1 MMKVIPETRR
11 AVISTRFGIPD
22 PVFDFTSVVLHHVL
36 HC

>member
-11 AVISTRFGIPD
+11 AVISTRSEPD
-22 PVFDFTSVVLHHVL
+22 PMFDFTSLVLHHVL